1 MGLISRVSSRTYRYI
16 MDLHT
21 QTQRLIHTT
30 ENGLLLRLE
39 SARGNATEF
48 TQILSEINNN
58 IRAMEENCSSME
70 LSANKVAPQR
80 RRQEKQRVQQ
90 LRFTIQSITTSLSSA
105 ERRHENEMERLK
117 GREDLLSRR
126 YTANDNNTN
135 VEIDIGNRE
144 ARHADGLNR
153 AHGEI
158 DRIIGQGH
166 EVLESLNMDTQVL
179 KGAKTK
185 MLNVL
190 NTLGLSNTVMRL
202 IDKRTTQDKFLLYG
216 LMIVSAL
223 IMYGAFRYFSG

>member
-1 MGLISRVSSRTYRYI
+1 

-21 QTQRLIHTT
+21 QTQRLIHNT

-39 SARGNATEF
+39 SARGNSTEF
-48 TQILSEINNN
+48 SQILSEINNN
-58 IRAMEENCSSME
+58 INSIEENCSQME
-70 LSANKVAPQR
+70 QAAAKVAPQR

-105 ERRHENEMERLK
+105 ERRHDNELERQR

-126 YTANDNNTN
+126 YTANDNTANIG
-135 VEIDIGNRE
+135 IDIGNRE
-144 ARHADGLNR
+144 AQHANKLGR
-153 AHGEI
+153 AHGEM
-158 DRIIGQGH
+158 DRIIDQGH
-166 EVLESLNMDTQVL
+166 QVLENLNRDTHVL